1 METKMI
7 RKIEQNELEI
17 IVKNSGLE
25 IADGEAVK
33 QSYQPFIVELAEIQ
47 ECASKINFE
56 KPNEIDEKIA
66 RELRLKT
73 VKVRTGAANLKDAR
87 KKTYLLR
94 GNLEQ
99 ASYNLIAASCK
110 VAEDVFSNVEKA
122 REIAQIKRID
132 ALKEQREAEIQPI
145 IEFIPFGINLGLMS
159 TEDYEKLV
167 NGAKLQLQQKIEA
180 EKKAEAERIEK
191 KRKTKLHNER
201 KDSILVLWSFVPAEF
216 RNNDF
221 SELTEEGWLNFEKTL
236 KNEKAKKEEEEAK
249 IKSENER
256 IKKEAIE
263 KEKKLEAERKKVAEE
278 ARIAQEKARIA
289 QEKARK
295 EREAAE
301 FNLKKER
308 EAAEFKLKKER
319 EEKEKLQA
327 EIKSEKAA
335 ELKAK
340 LEAVEAERKAQ
351 AAPDKEKL
359 LNLAVIIDTI
369 PFPELK
375 DEVAKAILLNVEI
388 LLKKV
393 SDYIHK
399 STEKI

>member
-191 KRKTKLHNER
+191 ERKTKLHNER

-278 ARIAQEKARIA
+278 ARIA

-388 LLKKV
+388 LLKTV